1 MRFLVDANLGVGV
14 AAWLRQRGHDAVHLG
29 EEGLQRLPDPEVW
42 AKAVAERRV
51 LLTCDLDFGEI
62 IARAGGRDVIL
73 VVFRMF
79 AVDPPRVIRRLD
91 KILASYGAVLAQGA
105 VVVVDETRVRVRR
118 LPLRP

>member
-14 AAWLRQRGHDAVHLG
+14 AAWLRQRGHDAVHLR

-42 AKAVAERRV
+42 AKAVAEGRV

-62 IARAGGRDVIL
+62 IVRAGGRSVSL
-73 VVFRMF
+73 VVVRMF
-79 AVDPPRVIRRLD
+79 AVDPPRVIQRLD
-91 KILASYGAVLAQGA
+91 KILASYGAVLTQGA
-105 VVVVDETRVRVRR
+105 VVVVDEARVRVRR

>member
-1 MRFLVDANLGVGV
+1 MRFLVDMNLAVPV
-14 AAWLRQRGHDAVHLG
+14 AAWLRGRGHDAVHLL
-29 EEGLQRLPDPEVW
+29 EAGLGDLPDSGVL
-42 AKAVAERRV
+42 AKAHAEGRV

-62 IARAGGRDVIL
+62 IARTGGRGVSL

-79 AVDPPRVIRRLD
+79 AVDPPRVIQRLD